1 MKKSTTII
9 VVMLLGSVTWAQ
21 DDAITKFFSKYNDDP
36 DFTQVTVT
44 SKMFGLF
51 THFEPEDED
60 EEAVKNAI
68 SKITGLKILALE
80 DTHRGKDLY
89 DEAFSLI
96 PKNDYEVLMSM
107 REPDAD
113 MKFLIKEKD
122 GKIAELLMI
131 RGGHENFFILSLV
144 GDIDLKEISRLSRH
158 MDIDGF
164 EHLRKIDDN

>member
-1 MKKSTTII
+1 MKKLTTII
-9 VVMLLGSVTWAQ
+9 AAMLLGSVTWAQ
-21 DDAITKFFSKYNDDP
+21 DDAISQFFSKYNDDP

-68 SKITGLKILALE
+68 SKISGLKILALE
-80 DTHRGKDLY
+80 NTQRGEDLY
-89 DEAFSLI
+89 DEAFNLI
-96 PKNDYEVLMSM
+96 PKNDYEELMTM
-107 REPDAD
+107 REPDGEL
-113 MKFLIKEKD
+113 KFLIKEKD

-131 RGGHENFFILSLV
+131 RGGYENFFILSLV
-144 GDIDLKEISRLSRH
+144 GEIDLKEISKLSRH

>member
-9 VVMLLGSVTWAQ
+9 VLMLLGSVTWAQ
-21 DDAITKFFSKYNDDP
+21 DDAISQFFSKYNDDP

-60 EEAVKNAI
+60 QEAVKNAI

-89 DEAFSLI
+89 DEAFKLI
-96 PKNDYEVLMSM
+96 PKNDYEELMTM
-107 REPDAD
+107 KEPDGEL
-113 MKFLIKEKD
+113 KFLIKEKD

-131 RGGHENFFILSLV
+131 KGGHENFFILSLV
-144 GDIDLKEISRLSRH
+144 GEIDLKEISKLSRH